1 MFLQNY
7 RIEFILHSFS
17 SNAKDIRNSLAEFVE
32 NMDIADSQE
41 ANEKGSNF
49 KISLSSPEPT
59 VIFDICSQFGRIK
72 NVKVNEIEEG
82 I

>member
-7 RIEFILHSFS
+7 RIEFILHCF
-17 SNAKDIRNSLAEFVE
+17 NCTAKEISNSLAEFTE
-32 NMDIADSQE
+32 NMDISDLQE
-41 ANEKGSNF
+41 IKEKGRNF

-72 NVKVNEIEEG
+72 SVKVSEV
-82 I
+82 

>member
-7 RIEFILHSFS
+7 RIEFILHSF
-17 SNAKDIRNSLAEFVE
+17 NCTAKDISNSLAEFAD
-32 NMDIADSQE
+32 NMDITDSQE

-49 KISLSSPEPT
+49 KISIDSPEPT

-72 NVKVNEIEEG
+72 SVKVNEI
-82 I
+82 